1 MGSSELHALPAVELA
16 RRVRERAVSPV
27 ELTEAHI
34 ARIEAVNPHL
44 NAVVAQRFEAALEEA
59 RAAEAQLMRGSPEE
73 LPPFFG
79 VPCTIKELIAVR
91 GMPHTAGVVARRSIV
106 AAEDAPQVERLR
118 RAGCIILGVTNVSE
132 AGLWLETYNRIYGR
146 TNNAHSV
153 DHISGGST
161 GGEGAIIGAGGSPLG
176 LGADIGGSI
185 RNPCFFNGIFGHKP
199 SGGLLPSRGHWPEAG
214 PRRGRYCVTGPM
226 GRSTRDLIAL
236 MEALSL
242 DDDPHRDL
250 GRPRFR
256 ALTGLRPEE
265 VTIHWFDDNGIAS
278 PSDELRE
285 NLERTVLRLEGI
297 GFRTERFRPL
307 KMPRAAEIWGAVIS
321 TSEEESVREILG
333 NGAPID
339 LWREWL
345 RLPLGRSNHF
355 FISLMMASLE
365 RVAKLTPGRTA
376 KLIAMAQQ
384 MYAEIEAR
392 LGPRGVILCP
402 PYPRAAP
409 RHDGPLLSPFSF
421 SYCGIW
427 NALEMPATAVPT
439 GFTEE
444 GLPLGVQIVGLRF
457 QDALTLWVGSA
468 LEQAQDAWRPGPR
481 RPYREVQDRRVGGPG
496 RSGR

>member
-1 MGSSELHALPAVELA
+1 MESLELYSLPAVELA
-16 RRVRERAVSPV
+16 QRIKRRVLSPV

-34 ARIEAVNPHL
+34 ARIEAVNPRL
-44 NAVVAQRFEAALEEA
+44 NAVVAQRFDAAREEA
-59 RAAEAQLMRGSPEE
+59 RAAEAQLMHRAPQD
-73 LPPFFG
+73 LPAFFG

-91 GMPHTAGVVARRSIV
+91 GMPHTAGVVARKDVI
-106 AAEDAPQVERLR
+106 ATEDAPQVARLR
-118 RAGCIILGVTNVSE
+118 QAGCIILGVTNVSE

-226 GRSTRDLIAL
+226 GRSTRDLVAL
-236 MEALSL
+236 MEVLSPA
-242 DDDPHRDL
+242 DDPHRDA
-250 GRPRFR
+250 GRPRFSPISE
-256 ALTGLRPEE
+256 LRPSD
-265 VTIHWFDDNGIAS
+265 VTIYWFDDNGIAS
-278 PSDELRE
+278 PSEELRE
-285 NLERTVLRLEGI
+285 NLERTVLRLEGL
-297 GFRTERFRPL
+297 GFRTQRYRPRR
-307 KMPRAAEIWGAVIS
+307 MPRAAEIWGAVIS

-355 FISLMMASLE
+355 LISLLMASLE

-376 KLIAMAQQ
+376 KLIAMAAE
-384 MYAEIEAR
+384 MYAELEAT
-392 LGPRGVILCP
+392 LGPRGVLLCP

-439 GFTEE
+439 GFSEE
-444 GLPLGVQIVGLRF
+444 GLPFGVQIVGLRF
-457 QDALTLWVGSA
+457 QDALTLWVGSQ
-468 LEQAQDAWRPGPR
+468 LEQAQDPWRPGPR
-481 RPYREVQDRRVGGPG
+481 RPYR
-496 RSGR
+496 

>member
-1 MGSSELHALPAVELA
+1 MGSLELYSLPAVGLA
-16 RRVRERAVSPV
+16 QRIKRRALSPV
-27 ELTEAHI
+27 EVTEAHI
-34 ARIEAVNPHL
+34 ARIEAVNPKL
-44 NAVVAQRFEAALEEA
+44 NAVVAQRFEAAREEA
-59 RAAEAQLMRGSPEE
+59 KAAEARLMHSAPQD
-73 LPPFFG
+73 LPAFFG

-91 GMPHTAGVVARRSIV
+91 GMPHTAGVVARKDVI
-106 AAEDAPQVERLR
+106 ATEDAPQVARLR
-118 RAGCIILGVTNVSE
+118 QAGCIILGVTNVSE

-236 MEALSL
+236 MEVLSPA
-242 DDDPHRDL
+242 DDPHRDA
-250 GRPRFR
+250 GRPRFSP
-256 ALTGLRPEE
+256 LSGLQPSD
-265 VTIHWFDDNGIAS
+265 VTIYWFDDHGIAS
-278 PSDELRE
+278 PSEELRE
-285 NLERTVLRLEGI
+285 NLERTVLRLEGL
-297 GFRTERFRPL
+297 GFRSQRYRP
-307 KMPRAAEIWGAVIS
+307 KRMPRAAEIWGAVIS

-333 NGAPID
+333 NGAPIE

-355 FISLMMASLE
+355 LISLLMASLE

-376 KLIAMAQQ
+376 KLIAMAAE
-384 MYAEIEAR
+384 MYAELEAR
-392 LGPRGVILCP
+392 LGPRGVLLCP

-457 QDALTLWVGSA
+457 QDDLTLWVGSQ
-468 LEQAQDAWRPGPR
+468 LEQAQDPWRPGPR
-481 RPYREVQDRRVGGPG
+481 RPYRGREVRVPDSQDWKP
-496 RSGR
+496 